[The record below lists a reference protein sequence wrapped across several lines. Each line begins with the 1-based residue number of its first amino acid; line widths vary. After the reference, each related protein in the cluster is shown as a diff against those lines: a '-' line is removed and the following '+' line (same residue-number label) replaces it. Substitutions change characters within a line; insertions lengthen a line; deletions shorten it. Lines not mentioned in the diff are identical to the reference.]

1 MEVRRHGGALGELTF
16 KDPERRVSGVSCI
29 FTTVQPCMDR
39 AAWSHSFLPCFF
51 LPRAQALAAN
61 PLCILLQGEAR
72 AAALRTMLTQG
83 PFYVPWRPEGPM
95 AV

>member
-1 MEVRRHGGALGELTF
+1 MENTLMARDLRRSPHQAEYAGFFDFVEN
-16 KDPERRVSGVSCI
+16 R
-29 FTTVQPCMDR
+29 FTEFSKEGKEWKFSLVE
-39 AAWSHSFLPCFF
+39 
-51 LPRAQALAAN
+51 ALAAN
-61 PLCILLQGEAR
+61 PVSTVALPGGGGPQR